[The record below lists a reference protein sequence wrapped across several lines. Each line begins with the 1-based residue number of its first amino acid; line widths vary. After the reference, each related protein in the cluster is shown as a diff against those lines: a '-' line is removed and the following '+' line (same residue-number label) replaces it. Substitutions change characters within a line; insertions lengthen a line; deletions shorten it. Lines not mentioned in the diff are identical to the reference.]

1 MEETYV
7 STAMVKSNYKEQL
20 IYYYNH
26 IGDKSEI
33 AGVIITKDLISI
45 IERRYEDLGGHL
57 PIPEKSILAKKDKK
71 WVLI

>member
-1 MEETYV
+1 
-7 STAMVKSNYKEQL
+7 
-20 IYYYNH
+20 YYYNH